1 MASRKGRVRTVL
13 SVFPGRPRRGPAIIL
28 VALVALVGAWYGGA
42 AGHRVGLESAPELPR
57 GAAAAQITGTVLP
70 GLKVWGGGDP
80 DPVVSQPDGEGI
92 EYGYA
97 TYWVRH
103 NDATRDVSGYSAA
116 ARDRLVAAGWDV
128 HDFTLTGPEDYI
140 DGGQGTGVTF
150 WAARSGL
157 VLGYDNS
164 LLTGFPAY
172 DSDGGVQL
180 TLRRGSSFEATA
192 AGWAGAV
199 LGALLAWFLGAWVG
213 RTLAGVAGGTAITG
227 VLTVGMLVMS
237 LPAMLMSPPPDPP
250 GAAPWWGGL
259 AYLGLFTTVL
269 AALAAL
275 LLLFLA
281 GAVAVSRSATWRRAR
296 GLAAAAVRR
305 RPRAVFA
312 GLAMVVAALVAAIAL
327 PSSPTALPAVRAACR
342 PAPGVPAEAPAA
354 QTRDSLLAHVYVDP
368 ASTPDERNL
377 ITAAIRRSW
386 AGGTQGM
393 VWEPGATEFRDTYC
407 DGGPVHSEAVAG
419 LPYFFPV
426 ELGVAS
432 DFPALVQEVQGL
444 PGVVA
449 VQHKPA

>member
-1 MASRKGRVRTVL
+1 MASPKGRVRSVL
-13 SVFPGRPRRGPAIIL
+13 PGLPRRGPAIIL
-28 VALVALVGAWYGGA
+28 VALVALVAAWYGGA
-42 AGHRVGLESAPELPR
+42 AGHRVGLELAPELPR

-70 GLKVWGGGDP
+70 GFKVWGGGDP

-103 NDATRDVSGYSAA
+103 NNATRDVGGYSAA
-116 ARDRLVAAGWDV
+116 ARDRLVAAGWEV
-128 HDFTLTGPEDYI
+128 HDFTLTGPENYV
-140 DGGQGTGVTF
+140 DGGQGTGATF
-150 WAARSGL
+150 WASRSGL

-180 TLRRGSSFEATA
+180 TLRRGGSSGAAT

-199 LGALLAWFLGAWVG
+199 LGALLAWFLGAWVS
-213 RTLAGVAGGTAITG
+213 RTLSGVAGGAAVSG

-237 LPAMLMSPPPDPP
+237 LPAMVISTPPDPP
-250 GAAPWWGGL
+250 GASPWWGGV

-269 AALAAL
+269 AALAATL
-275 LLLFLA
+275 LLVLA
-281 GAVAVSRSATWRRAR
+281 GAVALSRSATWRRSR
-296 GLAAAAVRR
+296 GWATAALRR
-305 RPRAVFA
+305 RPRAALA
-312 GLAMVVAALVAAIAL
+312 GLAVVVAALVTAIVL
-327 PSSPTALPAVRAACR
+327 PSSPAALPAVRAACR
-342 PAPGVPAEAPAA
+342 PAPGVPAEAPAEE
-354 QTRDSLLAHVYVDP
+354 TRDSLLAHVYVDP

-386 AGGTQGM
+386 AGDTQGM
-393 VWEPGATEFRDTYC
+393 IWEPNAAEFRDTYC
-407 DGGPVHSEAVAG
+407 DGGPVQAEAVAG

-426 ELGVAS
+426 DLDVAG
-432 DFPALVQEVQGL
+432 DFPALVQEVQGM

-449 VQHKPA
+449 VQHRPA